1 MAVKS
6 RNDYA
11 AALKRAKA
19 ELARHNERGEAL
31 QKAVEAL
38 AVLAAGAAPARR
50 APVRRKAAAKPKAKA
65 RAKAKAAP
73 KRRAKA
79 APKRKPANGRRRSTG
94 AGHPTVPSGHYAGL
108 GVTKAY
114 RKFVAEFGGT
124 KYSVPQIRDAL
135 VQGGVKSST
144 RAALLTGLHSVRRR
158 DRLAAEKAAG
168 GKKKK
173 GGRG

>member
-19 ELARHNERGEAL
+19 ELERHNERGEAL

-38 AVLAAGAAPARR
+38 AVLAAEATPARR
-50 APVRRKAAAKPKAKA
+50 APVRRKAAAKP

-73 KRRAKA
+73 KRKAKA
-79 APKRKPANGRRRSTG
+79 APKRKPVNGRRRSGG

-158 DRLAAEKAAG
+158 DRLAAEKAAAAKKAG
-168 GKKKK
+168 GA
-173 GGRG
+173 